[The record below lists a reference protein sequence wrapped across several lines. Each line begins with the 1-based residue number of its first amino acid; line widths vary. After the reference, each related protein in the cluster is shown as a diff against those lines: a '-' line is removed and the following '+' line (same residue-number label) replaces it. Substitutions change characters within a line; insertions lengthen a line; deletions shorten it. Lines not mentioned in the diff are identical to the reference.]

1 MLEIFSCI
9 NKHYLIPYT
18 RIIYVGGIFSSYW
31 NIFCSPNTNTYPFQ
45 QKEKI
50 KPEKIVND
58 YTYFWFVFSYF
69 LITVT
74 IRMSSY
80 FTWEWWTWDLWM
92 FIIPLMF
99 FIKLLDIGIPLILFV
114 SSNFISEEYMK
125 VIILS
130 AKSALTNEF
139 LFTTIL
145 SRSSFNNSIVQ

>member
-1 MLEIFSCI
+1 
-9 NKHYLIPYT
+9 
-18 RIIYVGGIFSSYW
+18 
-31 NIFCSPNTNTYPFQ
+31 
-45 QKEKI
+45 
-50 KPEKIVND
+50 
-58 YTYFWFVFSYF
+58 
-69 LITVT
+69 
-74 IRMSSY
+74 
-80 FTWEWWTWDLWM
+80 M

-145 SRSSFNNSIVQ
+145 SRSSFSNSTVQ

>member
-18 RIIYVGGIFSSYW
+18 RIIYVGGFFSSYW
-31 NIFCSPNTNTYPFQ
+31 NIFCSPNTSTYPFQ

-50 KPEKIVND
+50 KPEKIAND

-80 FTWEWWTWDLWM
+80 FFWEWWTWDLWM